1 MAKKKWYAV
10 KKGVKPGVYQS
21 WAETEA
27 QVKGYSGAVF
37 KGFTSEA
44 EARQWFAGNSSE
56 TGSGPKTTAAAKS
69 KTAAAPKKKVFEY
82 PQPRSGE
89 LVIYTDGGAINNPG
103 PGGFGA
109 VLLSATGEKELCA
122 GYRYTTNN
130 RMELTACI
138 VALQHVEEGC
148 RSITLY
154 SDSSYVVNGI
164 TKGWAKKWR
173 RSGWIKSDKKK
184 VLNQDL
190 WEELL
195 CLAEKYNVDFR
206 WVRGHAGNPLN
217 ERCDRLAV
225 QSARGADL
233 LVDHGYEASY

>member
-10 KKGVKPGVYQS
+10 KKGVKPGIYQT
-21 WAETEA
+21 WAEAEA

-44 EARQWFAGNSSE
+44 EAQQWFAGNLDA
-56 TGSGPKTTAAAKS
+56 TDLV
-69 KTAAAPKKKVFEY
+69 PKKSAPTAKKMVFEY

-109 VLLSATGEKELCA
+109 VLISTNGEKEISG

-130 RMELTACI
+130 RMELMACI
-138 VALQHVEEGC
+138 VALRHVEEGC

-164 TKGWAKKWR
+164 IKGWAKKWR
-173 RSGWIKSDKKK
+173 RNGWIKSDKKA

-195 CLAEKYNVDFR
+195 RLSEEHSVDFR

-225 QSARGADL
+225 QSARGSGL
-233 LVDHGYEASY
+233 LVDQGYEES

>member
-10 KKGVKPGVYQS
+10 KKGVKPGVYQT

-37 KGFTSEA
+37 KGFTTEA
-44 EARQWFAGNSSE
+44 EARQWLAGNSNA
-56 TGSGPKTTAAAKS
+56 TGPAQKKP
-69 KTAAAPKKKVFEY
+69 AAAPKKMAFEY

-89 LVIYTDGGAINNPG
+89 MVIYTDGGAMNNPG

-109 VLLSATGEKELCA
+109 VLISANGEKEICA
-122 GYRYTTNN
+122 GYRHTTNN
-130 RMELTACI
+130 RMELMACI
-138 VALQHVEEGC
+138 VALQYVEEGC

-164 TKGWAKKWR
+164 AKGWAKKWR
-173 RSGWIKSDKKK
+173 RNGWIKSDKKA

-195 CLAEKYNVDFR
+195 LLSEEHSVDFR

-225 QSARGADL
+225 QSARGGGL
-233 LVDHGYEASY
+233 LVDQGYEES